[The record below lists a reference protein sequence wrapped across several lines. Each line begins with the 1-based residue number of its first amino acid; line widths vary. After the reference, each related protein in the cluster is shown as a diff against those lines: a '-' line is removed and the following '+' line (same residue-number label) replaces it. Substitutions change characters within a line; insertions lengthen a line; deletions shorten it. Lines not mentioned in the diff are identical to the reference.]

1 MAPQDGLLANEAFE
15 CLILMF
21 NTLVGVSCA
30 PARPDCLC
38 FVDKPPVCLPYV
50 YVHYPR
56 MCREIIEEESVL
68 GGRLEALMLGR
79 PTALLP
85 GGDRITKSSLDP
97 VVGNP
102 SVAFR
107 SAATPGKQRKKKV
120 LAEVVVGD
128 GAGGTRGMSVTRVRV
143 KTDQELEEEE
153 EERKRV
159 LAEEEANIKAAKD
172 LEAAQE
178 YEREKEKAKEDQR
191 IRKEE
196 EEKRVEE
203 QKNERNKKRREQ
215 YAEKQKK
222 KKEEAAAAA
231 CRGRSARPPCN

>member
-1 MAPQDGLLANEAFE
+1 MASEAFE
-15 CLILMF
+15 CLVLLF

-85 GGDRITKSSLDP
+85 GGERITKSTLDP

-128 GAGGTRGMSVTRVRV
+128 GAGGTRGMSVTRVKV

-153 EERKRV
+153 EERERRV
-159 LAEEEANIKAAKD
+159 GRGGGKHQAAKD

-178 YEREKEKAKEDQR
+178 LTSARRKRPEEDQR

-203 QKNERNKKRREQ
+203 QKNED
-215 YAEKQKK
+215 
-222 KKEEAAAAA
+222 
-231 CRGRSARPPCN
+231 